1 MKIIH
6 FAVITVL
13 FTFWIQNVTAEQVS
27 GAVFTTT
34 ANGSRVNAN
43 QYSSKCE
50 VYLDGGPGPNAPAK
64 SAGLPDGEYYFQVTD
79 PSGKTLLSTDV
90 ASNRKF
96 LVTNGVIVAYT
107 GVGGPVHPTGYDQ
120 DHPELGA
127 ITIRVANA
135 GCPGD
140 YLDSPNGGGTYK
152 VWVTPAA
159 DFAGDATSVDSDC
172 GKGCFHGF
180 VPAKSKT
187 DNFHA
192 QTGGGT
198 FCLTLWKRLIDG
210 EGVEAP
216 GAGWEFCGYRPAQHS
231 EHLFR
236 GSRRLSS
243 GLRVD
248 RRRLH
253 GPRADRWLGGCFLDG
268 ERSSADRSAGVL
280 ILLVARATRAGGDFQ
295 EHRSADQDGLTGAA
309 RRRATEPAA
318 PG

>member
-1 MKIIH
+1 MKFIH

-13 FTFWIQNVTAEQVS
+13 FSFWIQNATAEQVS

-152 VWVTPAA
+152 VWVTTAA
-159 DFAGDATSVDSDC
+159 DFAGVASSVDSDC

-210 EGVEAP
+210 EGVETP
-216 GAGWEFCGYRPAQHS
+216 GAGWEFWVTDP
-231 EHLFR
+231 
-236 GSRRLSS
+236 LSIQNTYFA
-243 GLRVD
+243 
-248 RRRLH
+248 
-253 GPRADRWLGGCFLDG
+253 GPDGFLQ
-268 ERSSADRSAGVL
+268 VC
-280 ILLVARATRAGGDFQ
+280 
-295 EHRSADQDGLTGAA
+295 GLTDGVYTVQEQTDGWGVVSLTVNGVPQTAQPVYSFSWSQGQP
-309 RRRATEPAA
+309 EPVVIFKNTDR
-318 PG
+318 PIRTD